1 MISDILKQQKLQKK
15 INETPHKYK
24 LNLKTARRR
33 FHKNNNERSHTIL
46 NEEIRAIWQS
56 FFNWVM
62 GIGPRPENEVIPPEP
77 PPDLPFTQKPKDKYS
92 RFHEPTLRERYD
104 QWLELHGLHI
114 FSVLYGA
121 MSVFTCIV
129 IVCLLLATVAELPP
143 FGDEKNPANNEVIR
157 RYVEHGGHET
167 GAQNIVAGLILDY
180 RAFDTF
186 GESAVLFTAAVSVL
200 MLLGA
205 SRRNKTSSQ
214 PELSLHAVRHDDEI
228 LRSVAA
234 LAIPIILMMGCV
246 VVINGHL
253 SPGGGFAGGAILSTA
268 LILAANAYGFE
279 KVHSF
284 FSERTFIV
292 SSSTA
297 LMIYACSKGYSFFTG
312 ANHIHSIIPKGTIG
326 NILSAGLILP
336 LNICVGLIVAGTLYG
351 FYALFSEGDI

>member
-1 MISDILKQQKLQKK
+1 M
-15 INETPHKYK
+15 
-24 LNLKTARRR
+24 
-33 FHKNNNERSHTIL
+33 
-46 NEEIRAIWQS
+46 NEELKAIWKS

-62 GIGPRPENEVIPPEP
+62 GNGPRPENEVVPPEP

-92 RFHEPTLRERYD
+92 RFHEATLKERYN
-104 QWLELHGLHI
+104 QWLEIHGLHI
-114 FSVLYGA
+114 FSILYSGLSVL
-121 MSVFTCIV
+121 TCLV

-143 FGDEKNPANNEVIR
+143 FGHERNPANNEVIR

-205 SRRNKTSSQ
+205 SRRNKFNDENSLKSETISKNFLQ
-214 PELSLHAVRHDDEI
+214 RGPPEPILKGIASLS
-228 LRSVAA
+228 
-234 LAIPIILMMGCV
+234 IPVILMMGCV

-253 SPGGGFAGGAILSTA
+253 SPGGGFSGGAILSTA
-268 LILAANAYGFE
+268 LILAANAYGFI
-279 KVHSF
+279 KVHEF
-284 FSERTFIV
+284 FNERTFII

-297 LMIYACSKGYSFFTG
+297 LMIYALSKGYSFFTG
-312 ANHIHSIIPKGTIG
+312 ANHLHSIIPKGTIG

-336 LNICVGLIVAGTLYG
+336 LNICVGLIVAGTLYA
-351 FYALFSEGDI
+351 FYALFSEGDM

>member
-1 MISDILKQQKLQKK
+1 M
-15 INETPHKYK
+15 
-24 LNLKTARRR
+24 
-33 FHKNNNERSHTIL
+33 
-46 NEEIRAIWQS
+46 NEELRRIWQS

-77 PPDLPFTQKPKDKYS
+77 PPDLPFTQKPRDKYS
-92 RFHEPTLRERYD
+92 RFREATLKERYN
-104 QWLELHGLHI
+104 QWLEIHGLHL
-114 FSVLYGA
+114 FSVLYAGL
-121 MSVFTCIV
+121 SVLTCVV
-129 IVCLLLATVAELPP
+129 IVALLLATVAELPP
-143 FGDEKNPANNEVIR
+143 FGDEHNPANNEVIR
-157 RYVEHGGHET
+157 RYVEHGARET

-205 SRRNKTSSQ
+205 SRRNKADDSQ
-214 PELSLHAVRHDDEI
+214 SPKTESVGRNFLQRAPPVSTLRKDDAI
-228 LRSVAA
+228 LRGVAN
-234 LAIPIILMMGCV
+234 LSIPVILMMGCV

-253 SPGGGFAGGAILSTA
+253 SPGGGFSGGAILSTA
-268 LILAANAYGFE
+268 LILAANAYGFGR
-279 KVHSF
+279 VHDF

-297 LMIYACSKGYSFFTG
+297 LMIYALSKGYSFFTG

-326 NILSAGLILP
+326 DILSGGLILP
-336 LNICVGLIVAGTLYG
+336 LNICVGLIVVGTLYG